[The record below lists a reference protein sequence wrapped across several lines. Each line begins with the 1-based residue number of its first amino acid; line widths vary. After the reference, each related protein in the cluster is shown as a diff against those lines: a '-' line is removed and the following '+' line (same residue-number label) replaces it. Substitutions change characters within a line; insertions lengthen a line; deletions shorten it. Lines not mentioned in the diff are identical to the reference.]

1 MSLFT
6 LEKPKQK
13 LYNDRTEGKKEI
25 LTVSINKK
33 AEPIG
38 VFDSGVGGLTVTR
51 EIMRQLPN
59 ENMVYFGD
67 TARVPYGSK
76 SKDNIIKYS
85 RQIIRFLQTKNVKA
99 IVIACNTAS
108 ALALDVVKEETD
120 IPVMGVIAPGAA
132 AAVRVT
138 KNKKIGVI
146 GTEATIRSKM
156 YSKVMQEMLPGVEVV
171 GKPCPLFVP
180 IVEEGFAKHKIAEEV
195 IDYYLA
201 SMRESDIDT
210 MILGCT
216 HYPLL
221 RSRIMKYLGDGIQL
235 VNPAYETAMEL
246 KQLLQERGMLNDE
259 ESRPEGEDQICANG
273 SYEFYVSDTADKFK
287 QFANSILPYDIR
299 TTQRINIEEY

>member
-1 MSLFT
+1 M
-6 LEKPKQK
+6 
-13 LYNDRTEGKKEI
+13 
-25 LTVSINKK
+25 SINKK

-156 YSKVMQEMLPGVEVV
+156 YSKVMREMLPGVEVV

-210 MILGCT
+210 LILGCT

-246 KQLLQERGMLNDE
+246 KQLLEEKGMLNDKE
-259 ESRPEGEDQICANG
+259 IRTEGEGQVCANG